1 MKSEMLREK
10 TFEFARVVVRV
21 YKKILSNHNEFV
33 LSRQF
38 LKSGTAP
45 GALVREAEFAQ
56 SKLDFISK
64 LSIAL
69 KEANECDYWIE
80 LLKDGGYVSEED
92 LKILVTANKEIIYI
106 LIASIKTSKTNQ
118 KKVIKSE
125 E

>member
-1 MKSEMLREK
+1 MKSEMVLKDK

-45 GALVREAEFAQ
+45 GALVREAEYAQ
-56 SKLDFISK
+56 SKLGFISK

-92 LKILVTANKEIIYI
+92 LKMLIPANKEIIYI
-106 LIASIKTSKTNQ
+106 LIASIKTSKTNN
-118 KKVIKSE
+118 KK
-125 E
+125 